1 MKNNTLLFKVSII
14 TAGIIIIS
22 SVVFS
27 YFPYF
32 GLWDESRIF
41 EGLDET
47 EIISRSGQL
56 AETRLFLE
64 KYPNSEIK
72 ILWERGEALYVHEQM
87 IKTQNGDEKRT
98 LDMQIKF
105 DAFGN
110 PSPYII
116 GCSGGNVSI
125 GGFDDVLE
133 KLESDWCFNGEAISI
148 EYRK

>member
-1 MKNNTLLFKVSII
+1 MKNNILLFKASIV
-14 TAGIIIIS
+14 TAGIIMIS
-22 SVVFS
+22 SVAFS

-32 GLWDESRIF
+32 GLWDESKIF
-41 EGLDET
+41 EGLNDS
-47 EIISRSGQL
+47 EILSRSEQL

-64 KYPNSEIK
+64 KYPNSKVK
-72 ILWERGEALYVHEQM
+72 ILWEHGETLYTHEQM
-87 IKTQNGDEKRT
+87 TKTQNGEEKRT

-110 PSPYII
+110 PSTHII

-133 KLESDWCFNGEAISI
+133 KLESDWCFDGEIISI